1 VATVNVPLSKSY
13 TGHDGPFS
21 SVELRE
27 PTFKEIYIDGLGE
40 PQQWQPGPNGQPVL
54 ITLPD
59 VINAYV
65 EKLAVNPS
73 ADNLAQLNVQDS
85 QALAARVKRFFMVE
99 PEPTKSR
106 TSSFSGSD
114 GMPTVSGE

>member
-1 VATVNVPLSKSY
+1 MANITVPLSKSY

-65 EKLAVNPS
+65 ERLAVKPT
-73 ADNLAQLNVQDS
+73 ADNLGQLNARDS
-85 QALAARVKRFFMVE
+85 LALATKVKAFFTAE
-99 PEPTKSR
+99 PEQTRSP
-106 TSSFSGSD
+106 TSSSSGSD
-114 GMPTVSGE
+114 GTRIASGE

>member
-1 VATVNVPLSKSY
+1 MANVTVPLSKSY
-13 TGHDGPFS
+13 TGHDGAFS

-40 PQQWQPGPNGQPVL
+40 PQQWQPGPNGQLVL

-65 EKLAVNPS
+65 EKLAVRPT

-85 QALAARVKRFFMVE
+85 QALAGRVKGFFLAE
-99 PEPTKSR
+99 PEPTKSP
-106 TSSFSGSD
+106 TSSSSGSD
-114 GMPTVSGE
+114 GMQAASGE